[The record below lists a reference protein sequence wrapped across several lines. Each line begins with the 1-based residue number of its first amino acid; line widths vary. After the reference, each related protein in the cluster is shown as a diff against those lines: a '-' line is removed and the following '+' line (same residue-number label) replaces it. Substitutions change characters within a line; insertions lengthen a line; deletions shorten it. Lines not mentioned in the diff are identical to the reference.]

1 MSELTCAGKVFVF
14 HVDHGVVFRGT
25 YAADGTTLHHETL
38 EGPAIGAEETV
49 TLHTGEVG
57 HGLFMLGRAEKPGMT
72 VTHLMNLNARTVHA
86 FRAHGTGTG
95 RVAELHTGTL
105 GPA

>member
-14 HVDHGVVFRGT
+14 RVDDGVVFRGT
-25 YAADGTTLHHETL
+25 YAADGTTLRHEIL

-57 HGLFMLGRAEKPGMT
+57 HGLFMLGRAEKPGMP
-72 VTHLMNLNARTVHA
+72 VTHLMYLNARTVHA
-86 FRAHGTGTG
+86 FRANGTGDG
-95 RVAELHTGTL
+95 AVAELHTGTL
-105 GPA
+105 EPA